1 MANQL
6 NPPNKLRKL
15 YCIDHIKQFFISI
28 AGLEL
33 QGIDASI
40 LMQMDDEIK
49 GVGNILIFISNF
61 LFQFYVH
68 NWF

>member
-1 MANQL
+1 MENL
-6 NPPNKLRKL
+6 DS
-15 YCIDHIKQFFISI
+15 IFFIGAVCNCTI
-28 AGLEL
+28 PPGAGLEL